1 MQERWNIR
9 SIYLY
14 LVCLVTLIM
23 LIFGTAGLVRNV
35 AELIYRQPALAAPM
49 VTAVAP
55 SGWIM
60 IRTAGSR
67 SKRCSASRTGVTVL
81 SLVGNLA
88 LVGVAGAVPVSLA
101 QGGRGRAGGGFDIRG
116 KIAVMALKN
125 QEGLPSGAGLRRELG
140 LADALLPS
148 VWGRLSGQ
156 ASLSLSVA
164 AGVAG
169 QRSWWADPGSAGGC
183 V

>member
-55 SGWIM
+55 SELDYDPDRWEQEQEVQ
-60 IRTAGSR
+60 RQWDRR
-67 SKRCSASRTGVTVL
+67 STVL

-88 LVGVAGAVPVSLA
+88 LVGVAGPLY
-101 QGGRGRAGGGFDIRG
+101 RYHW
-116 KIAVMALKN
+116 
-125 QEGLPSGAGLRRELG
+125 RR
-140 LADALLPS
+140 ADA
-148 VWGRLSGQ
+148 
-156 ASLSLSVA
+156 A
-164 AGVAG
+164 
-169 QRSWWADPGSAGGC
+169 
-183 V
+183 